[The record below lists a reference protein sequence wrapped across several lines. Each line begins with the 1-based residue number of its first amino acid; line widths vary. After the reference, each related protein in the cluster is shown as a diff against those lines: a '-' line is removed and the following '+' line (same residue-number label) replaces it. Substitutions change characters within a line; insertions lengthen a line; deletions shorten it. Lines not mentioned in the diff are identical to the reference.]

1 MLMINIKSMTSHFCS
16 YYFKTVTCC
25 FVLSFLSHSLFAQT
39 TQYKTYRSKVLNCG
53 DATFQ
58 VISQCDDS
66 IDGAESGSAGQIRDS
81 CSSSQL
87 LINWKGQQKVLNFPI
102 TTPQQ
107 KNFLEHKGYHF
118 NSVIQFGDWAPQSLA
133 CGQAQGITGYF
144 VIVNQATTN
153 NINQEYRGK
162 GSLSEAPIVL
172 NLNGSFTSDSIKQK
186 IYILQEQNKLKTSKV
201 IGANAIFADEE

>member
-1 MLMINIKSMTSHFCS
+1 
-16 YYFKTVTCC
+16 V
-25 FVLSFLSHSLFAQT
+25 
-39 TQYKTYRSKVLNCG
+39 
-53 DATFQ
+53 
-58 VISQCDDS
+58 
-66 IDGAESGSAGQIRDS
+66 RDF

-87 LINWKGQQKVLNFPI
+87 LVNWKGHQKKLNFPI

-107 KNFLEHKGYHF
+107 KSLLESKGYHF
-118 NSVIQFGDWAPQSLA
+118 KSIIQYGDWAPQSLA
-133 CGQAQGITGYF
+133 CGQAEGITGYF

-186 IYILQEQNKLKTSKV
+186 IYMLSEQNKLKISKV
-201 IGANAIFADEE
+201 VGANAIFADEE